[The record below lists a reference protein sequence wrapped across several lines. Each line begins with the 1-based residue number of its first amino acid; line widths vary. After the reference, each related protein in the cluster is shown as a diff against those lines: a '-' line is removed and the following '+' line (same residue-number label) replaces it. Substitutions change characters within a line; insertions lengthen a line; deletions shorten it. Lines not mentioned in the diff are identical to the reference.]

1 MKPTR
6 IRDQLVVV
14 AVTALLVLLLL
25 LTVYGQLPQ
34 VPTYAPVS
42 LVFLA
47 VAEGVCASSIKAR
60 LAGRPGTRPIERLA
74 VARLAALA
82 KASGLAGALMAGAY
96 LGMLAYTLQHLDRR
110 VSSHDAVA
118 SGFGLG
124 AAFLLGYAALL
135 LERACR
141 RPDVPPEDD
150 YRANQPPQEWDPL
163 RDLHGGGGRPPTP

>member
-1 MKPTR
+1 MKPSSVPF
-6 IRDQLVVV
+6 LVAVV
-14 AVTALLVLLLL
+14 AVTGLLVFLAV
-25 LTVYGQLPQ
+25 LTVYGELPQ

-47 VAEGVCASSIKAR
+47 VAEGVSASSIRAR
-60 LAGRPGTRPIERLA
+60 LAGRPGTRPIEPLL

-82 KASGLAGALMAGAY
+82 KASALAGALMAGGY

-118 SGFGLG
+118 SGFGL
-124 AAFLLGYAALL
+124 AAGVLLVFAALL

-141 RPDVPPEDD
+141 RPDVPPGQD
-150 YRANQPPQEWDPL
+150 NQPPQEWDPL
-163 RDLHGGGGRPPTP
+163 RDLHGGGGRPPKP